1 MNSKFATDKNTE
13 AKHWGEGCFTKTIEE
28 NAKTKN
34 GSIKKLPHHPVMF
47 SCLNFKPK
55 NSNPHQTTCPCICG
69 KTKPRCRESLGFGYC
84 ENPQI
89 AGFTLSW
96 SSTDLER
103 ERHRERERN
112 CDPKMWSL
120 HLFAL
125 DSTCSKEQISIL
137 ELAKKILCRRLLFLP
152 GFLWASRVFVY
163 SSFAFSRRFLFFAL
177 CGLRV

>member
-1 MNSKFATDKNTE
+1 M
-13 AKHWGEGCFTKTIEE
+13 GRQ
-28 NAKTKN
+28 KN
-34 GSIKKLPHHPVMF
+34 GFITKLPHDAVMF
-47 SCLNFKPK
+47 SCLNFKLK
-55 NSNPHQTTCPCICG
+55 NSNPHQTTYPCICG

-103 ERHRERERN
+103 ERERERERETVILILV
-112 CDPKMWSL
+112 CAW
-120 HLFAL
+120 FQ
-125 DSTCSKEQISIL
+125 CSKEQISIL
-137 ELAKKILCRRLLFLP
+137 ELAKILCPRLLFLP
-152 GFLWASRVFVY
+152 GYLWASRVVV